1 VEYKFLLLTVEDGVA
16 TVTVNRPKALNALN
30 KETLQEL
37 EEGFRSLGDDP
48 QVRVAV
54 LTGAGE
60 RAFVAGADIAAMQPL
75 GPAEAREMALLGQ
88 RVCENIERCPKPV
101 IAAVNGYALG
111 GGCELAMACDLRIV
125 SENARF
131 GQPEI
136 NLGIIPGFAGSQ
148 RLTRLIGR
156 GRAKELL
163 FTGDMVDAPEAFRL
177 GLANR
182 VVPAGDLLEETQKLA
197 RKIAGKSLAAL
208 RLCKEAVNNGVE
220 MDLSRAAACEADL
233 FGLCFATADQKE
245 GMQAFLEKRPA
256 KFSDR

>member
-1 VEYKFLLLTVEDGVA
+1 VEMNFLLLIVEEGVA
-16 TVTVNRPKALNALN
+16 TVTVNRPRALNALN
-30 KETLQEL
+30 SETLQEL
-37 EEGFRSLGDDP
+37 EGTFNNLGADP
-48 QVRVAV
+48 EIRVII

-60 RAFVAGADIAAMQPL
+60 KAFVAGADIAAMQPL
-75 GPAEAREMALLGQ
+75 GPSEAREIALLGQ
-88 RVCENIERCPKPV
+88 RVCDIIERCPKPV

-148 RLTRLIGR
+148 RLPRLIGR
-156 GRAKELL
+156 GRAKEFL
-163 FTGDMVDAPEAFRL
+163 FTGDMIDAAEAFRI

-182 VVPAGDLLEETQKLA
+182 VVPAGDLVAETQKLA

-208 RLCKEAVNNGVE
+208 RLCKEAVNNGME
-220 MDLSRAAACEADL
+220 MDLARAGGCEADL

-245 GMQAFLEKRPA
+245 GMLAFLEKRPA
-256 KFSDR
+256 RFSDR